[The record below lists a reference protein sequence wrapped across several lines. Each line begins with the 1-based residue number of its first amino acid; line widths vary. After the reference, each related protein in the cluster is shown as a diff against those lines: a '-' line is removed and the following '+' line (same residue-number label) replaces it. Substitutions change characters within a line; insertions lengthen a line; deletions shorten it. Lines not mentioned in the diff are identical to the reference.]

1 MCHNLRVMIVQLLLS
16 VSFFLNLREMENW
29 HDSHFDLVN
38 SVYKTE
44 KRVGNNVLITMSSMQ
59 VQVYVTVSH
68 DEKFSRVHSPSAVW
82 VQSVTTRGFEVC
94 ARESGI
100 GSNGTG
106 IINWLAFQGHPQ
118 MTRGSV
124 TFSGMWTTEAKCDK
138 INLSQV

>member
-1 MCHNLRVMIVQLLLS
+1 M
-16 VSFFLNLREMENW
+16 
-29 HDSHFDLVN
+29 
-38 SVYKTE
+38 
-44 KRVGNNVLITMSSMQ
+44 
-59 VQVYVTVSH
+59 TVSH

-82 VQSVTTRGFEVC
+82 VQSITTRGFEVC

-124 TFSGMWTTEAKCDK
+124 TFSGIWTTETKCDK
-138 INLSQV
+138 INLSQVR